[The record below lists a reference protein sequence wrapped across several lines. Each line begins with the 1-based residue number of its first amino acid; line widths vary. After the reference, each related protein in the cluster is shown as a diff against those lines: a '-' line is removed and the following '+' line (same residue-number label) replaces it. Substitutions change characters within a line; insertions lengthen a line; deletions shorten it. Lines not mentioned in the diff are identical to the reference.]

1 MGKKIKRVLAILL
14 FPITLFILVIKG
26 IFRLIEN
33 ISYKK
38 FINNISIN
46 KIDTLDGQAFE
57 EVMYRIFKNAKLKVE
72 KTPKSRDYGADLIIT
87 TKYEKIVIQ
96 CKLYFNHKVGN
107 SAIQEVN
114 TAKNYYN
121 ASLGLVIT
129 NSYFTTPAQNL
140 AEVNKVKLMDREKL
154 IELLSSDNKDKKIII
169 ETM

>member
-1 MGKKIKRVLAILL
+1 MGKKIKLVLAIVL
-14 FPITLFILVIKG
+14 FPITFFILIVKG
-26 IFRLIEN
+26 ILRIIEN

-57 EVMYRIFKNAKLKVE
+57 EVMYRIFKSAKLKVE

-121 ASLGLVIT
+121 ATLGLVIT
-129 NSYFTTPAQNL
+129 NSFFTTPAKNL
-140 AEVNKVKLMDREKL
+140 AEVNKIALMDREKL
-154 IELLSSDNKDKKIII
+154 IELLSSDNKDKRNII

>member
-1 MGKKIKRVLAILL
+1 MGKKLKIIFSIVL
-14 FPITLFILVIKG
+14 FPITLFILLIKG
-26 IFRLIEN
+26 IIKIIEVM
-33 ISYKK
+33 SYKNFLK
-38 FINNISIN
+38 NISIN

-57 EVMYRIFKNAKLKVE
+57 EVMFRIFKSAKLKVE

-121 ASLGLVIT
+121 ATLGLVIT

-140 AEVNKVKLMDREKL
+140 AEVNKVKLMDRDKL
-154 IELLSSDNKDKKIII
+154 IELLDSDNKDKKNII